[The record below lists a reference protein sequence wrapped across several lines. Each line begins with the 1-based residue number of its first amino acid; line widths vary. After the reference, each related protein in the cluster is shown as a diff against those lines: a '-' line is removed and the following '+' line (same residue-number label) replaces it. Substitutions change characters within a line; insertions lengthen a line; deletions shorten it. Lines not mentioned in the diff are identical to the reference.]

1 MKLLSVLS
9 LSLVLSCTTLSAQKV
24 YEISA
29 FGLKANSSKNASPVL
44 QKALAKIKAEYKEGE
59 KVILRFPEGRY
70 EFHEKGAAVREY
82 YISNHD
88 QTNPKKVGIALE
100 DMKNLTLDGQGSEFV
115 FHGRMLPVSLLRS
128 ENCLLKNFSID
139 FENPHIAQVKIVEND
154 PQDGIVFEPAP
165 WVDYR
170 IAKDSI
176 FEAYGEG
183 WTMRHSWGIAFDGD
197 TKHLVYNTSDIG
209 CPTKGASEVAP
220 RRIHAPGWK
229 DARLVPGTV
238 VAMRGWGRPT
248 PGIFLSHD
256 VNTTIENVKVH
267 YAEGMGLLAQ
277 LCENITLEKF
287 GVCLKGDADPRYFT
301 TQADATHF
309 SGCKGKIVSCNGLYE
324 GMMDDAINVHG
335 TYLKVVKRVDD
346 RTLVGRYM
354 HGQSWG
360 FEWGCPGDEVQ
371 FIRSNT
377 MELVGKQNKII
388 SIRPYDKEQTEGA
401 REFLI
406 TFQEPVGQVINEQSG
421 FGIEN
426 LTWTPEVLFSGNV
439 IRNNRARGSLFSTPR
454 KTIVEN
460 NLFDHT
466 SGAAILLCGDCNG
479 WFETGACR
487 HVIIRK
493 NRFVNALTNLFQF
506 TNAVISIYPEIPD
519 LKGQQQY
526 FHGGPEGG
534 IVIEDNEFETFDAP
548 ILYAKSVDGLVFRN
562 NTIKLNTE
570 YKPFHPNRNRFWLE
584 RVTNVTI
591 AE

>member
-154 PQDGIVFEPAP
+154 PQDGIVFEPAT

-406 TFQEPVGQVINEQSG
+406 TFQEPVDQVINEQSG